1 MIISEDIKNDGST
14 GQQPS
19 HGDIHAALD
28 AVLSSQIF
36 SGSPRLQE
44 FLRYVVEETLAER
57 GGHIKGKTIAVDV
70 YQRELATDGGA
81 QNLVRVEA
89 RRLRRL
95 LSDYYESEGNSDP
108 LRIQIASGGY
118 IPDFTFQEQTTA
130 SSPVSNQPSTI
141 PKWNWSMLVIS
152 VALVILVIAG
162 VLIVEQ
168 GASTAIVDRQGEEA
182 IRDALRDKS
191 VPTLQANNLA
201 QQARGLV
208 FPIFDVKRQHLALE
222 MFRYVIELEP
232 RIPHGYAGAAQI
244 LSTLTLISVDEAE
257 ASRFSDEARVLA
269 GQALAF
275 DPSNAWAQAAL
286 GWVLGTAG
294 EYQDAL
300 KHARLALELAP
311 EDGYVLDL
319 VGMVGIIAREPGLA
333 ALASA
338 PDRPRS
344 GVGRF
349 GARNIWG
356 VSQYMLGNYTGTAEA
371 FGGAAAE
378 GAPVSPPSLMFLAI
392 AHDHMGNHEQARDL
406 IKELFETWPGF
417 PIGFLV
423 RRIFHK
429 DSVHERD
436 ILQRLGKY
444 GYAFNQGQ

>member
-1 MIISEDIKNDGST
+1 M
-14 GQQPS
+14 
-19 HGDIHAALD
+19 
-28 AVLSSQIF
+28 
-36 SGSPRLQE
+36 
-44 FLRYVVEETLAER
+44 
-57 GGHIKGKTIAVDV
+57 
-70 YQRELATDGGA
+70 
-81 QNLVRVEA
+81 
-89 RRLRRL
+89 
-95 LSDYYESEGNSDP
+95 
-108 LRIQIASGGY
+108 
-118 IPDFTFQEQTTA
+118 
-130 SSPVSNQPSTI
+130 
-141 PKWNWSMLVIS
+141 
-152 VALVILVIAG
+152 
-162 VLIVEQ
+162 
-168 GASTAIVDRQGEEA
+168 
-182 IRDALRDKS
+182 
-191 VPTLQANNLA
+191 
-201 QQARGLV
+201 
-208 FPIFDVKRQHLALE
+208 
-222 MFRYVIELEP
+222 
-232 RIPHGYAGAAQI
+232 
-244 LSTLTLISVDEAE
+244 
-257 ASRFSDEARVLA
+257 
-269 GQALAF
+269 
-275 DPSNAWAQAAL
+275 